1 MDNPVKHLLEFGPF
15 RIDPEQRLLLRDEQ
29 PVALSPKAFD
39 LLMVLIQSGG
49 QILLKDDLM
58 KTLWPDTFVEESNL
72 GQHVF
77 QLRKALGERPQD
89 HTYIIT
95 VPGRGYRFAQKVR
108 TVAEEEEK
116 EGVEEQI
123 VMASR
128 SLARVVI
135 EEKREKDLRLWAIIG
150 VLILVALGGAA
161 LYWRSGRKP
170 KLAEK
175 DTIVLA
181 DFDNKTGDP
190 IFDGT
195 LRQGLS
201 AQLAQSPFLNLLSD
215 RNIVHIL
222 SLMGQPKDAQ
232 LKPELAR
239 EVCQRAQ
246 STAVLDGSIA
256 QIGGRY
262 LLTLKAVACS
272 TGELLAATEAEAAD
286 KSHVLDALGK
296 IASQIRGKLGESL
309 ASVEK
314 YDVPPRDVTTPSLE
328 ALRAYSLGARSL
340 SANKA
345 AESVSLYQ
353 QAISLDPNF
362 AMAYSGLGINYF
374 NLDETTQAEENVR
387 KAYELRGHVSEREKL
402 AIELIYYAIA
412 VRNFEAAR
420 KSGELA
426 IQIYPRESSTLTN
439 LGTIYGYL
447 GDYDK
452 SLASLQR
459 ALELTPGSLQNYT
472 NLLIA
477 YTHLN
482 QLNKAEA
489 VARDASSRNLDSP
502 FAHACLYQVDFL
514 KNDESAM
521 EKEAAQ
527 VVGKPGFEDLILYY
541 ESDTAAYHGQF
552 AKARE
557 MTRRAVD
564 SAIRT
569 GQKETAA
576 EYEAEAA
583 VREALVGNL
592 PLASRQAKDALVLSN
607 GRDVTAISAT
617 ALAMAGDSAGTRM
630 GDYLG
635 SRFPEDTVLTYQ
647 SRPSILS
654 ATALR
659 NGDPAKAIAALTA
672 SAPYELGQTAQEVSF
687 VLYPFY
693 LRGEA
698 YLAAKQGTAAAAEF
712 QKILDHPGLVQ
723 NEPIGA
729 LALLELGRA
738 YVLSGDKANAQAAYQ
753 SFFTLWK
760 DADPDV
766 AILKQAKTEYAKL
779 Q

>member
-29 PVALSPKAFD
+29 PIPISPKAFD

-89 HTYIIT
+89 HSYIIT

-116 EGVEEQI
+116 EDGEEQI
-123 VMASR
+123 VMATR

-135 EEKREKDLRLWAIIG
+135 EEKRETDLRPW
-150 VLILVALGGAA
+150 VILGAVVVVALAA
-161 LYWRSGRKP
+161 VAMYWRSAQKP

-215 RNIVHIL
+215 RNILHTL

-246 STAVLDGSIA
+246 STAVLDGSIT
-256 QIGGRY
+256 QIGTRY

-272 TGELLAATEAEAAD
+272 TGELLAATEAEAPD
-286 KSHVLDALGK
+286 KGHVLDVLGK
-296 IASQIRGKLGESL
+296 IASEIRGKLGESL

-328 ALRAYSLGARSL
+328 ALRAYSLGSRSQ

-345 AESVSLYQ
+345 SESISLYQ

-362 AMAYSGLGINYF
+362 AMAYTGLGTNYF
-374 NLDETTQAEENVR
+374 NLDETTQAQENVR
-387 KAYELRGHVSEREKL
+387 RAYELREHVSEREKL
-402 AIELIYYAIA
+402 GIELIYYVVA

-452 SLASLQR
+452 SLASLQK
-459 ALELTPGSLQNYT
+459 ALELTSGNLQSYT

-477 YTHLN
+477 YTHVN
-482 QLNKAEA
+482 QFDKAEA
-489 VARDASSRNLDSP
+489 VARNASSRNLDSP

-514 KNDESAM
+514 KNDEGAM

-557 MTRRAVD
+557 LTRRAAD

-583 VREALVGNL
+583 VREALIGNL
-592 PLASRQAKDALVLSN
+592 ALASRQANDALALSK
-607 GRDVTAISAT
+607 GRDVTAISAI

-630 GDYLG
+630 GNDLG

-647 SRPSILS
+647 SLPSIQS
-654 ATALR
+654 AAALR
-659 NGDPAKAIAALTA
+659 NNDLARAITTLTA
-672 SAPYELGQTAQEVSF
+672 STPYELGQTAQEVSF
-687 VLYPFY
+687 VLYPIY

-698 YLAAKQGTAAAAEF
+698 LLAAKQGTAAAAEF

-729 LALLELGRA
+729 LAYLELGRA
-738 YVLSGDKANAQAAYQ
+738 YILKGDTANAHAAYQ
-753 SFFTLWK
+753 NFFTLWK

-766 AILKQAKTEYAKL
+766 PILKEAKAEYAKL